1 MIAQAHSATL
11 LGIEAL
17 PIVVEVDFK
26 TLSDNNNFQLVGLPD
41 SAVKE
46 SQVRVRSAVTNSE
59 MGFPSRKIICNL
71 APGDI
76 RKEGPFLD
84 LPIAVAILAM
94 DGQINA
100 MELEGTLIIGEL
112 GLDGALRPVDGAV
125 SVALMAH
132 EKGFKRQVSRF
143 SACAVFWSALN
154 CSMARRAMRRN
165 RLRKPK
171 RRECRNTTWITPTS
185 KASGMRSG
193 RSRSRRQGAT
203 TS

>member
-26 TLSDNNNFQLVGLPD
+26 QLSEGTQPFVLVGLPD

-59 MGFPSRKIICNL
+59 MRMPSRKIICNL

-94 DGQINA
+94 DEQINPL
-100 MELEGTLIIGEL
+100 ELEGTLFGPWT
-112 GLDGALRPVDGAV
+112 AR
-125 SVALMAH
+125 
-132 EKGFKRQVSRF
+132 
-143 SACAVFWSALN
+143 SAWL
-154 CSMARRAMRRN
+154 
-165 RLRKPK
+165 
-171 RRECRNTTWITPTS
+171 
-185 KASGMRSG
+185 
-193 RSRSRRQGAT
+193 
-203 TS
+203 

>member
-26 TLSDNNNFQLVGLPD
+26 QLQEGAQNFQLVGLPD
-41 SAVKE
+41 NAVKE

-59 MGFPSRKIICNL
+59 MHFPARKIICNL

-94 DGQINA
+94 DEQINA
-100 MELEGTLIIGEL
+100 ME
-112 GLDGALRPVDGAV
+112 
-125 SVALMAH
+125 
-132 EKGFKRQVSRF
+132 
-143 SACAVFWSALN
+143 
-154 CSMARRAMRRN
+154 
-165 RLRKPK
+165 
-171 RRECRNTTWITPTS
+171 
-185 KASGMRSG
+185 
-193 RSRSRRQGAT
+193 
-203 TS
+203 